1 MAGSQT
7 KAAGLTWKRWR
18 NNHGNW
24 TQWHLVVNGRTLCSQ
39 PAKSGEQAKQRPEQN
54 SCVRCAAKQ
63 RWMTK

>member
-1 MAGSQT
+1 
-7 KAAGLTWKRWR
+7 LTWKRWR